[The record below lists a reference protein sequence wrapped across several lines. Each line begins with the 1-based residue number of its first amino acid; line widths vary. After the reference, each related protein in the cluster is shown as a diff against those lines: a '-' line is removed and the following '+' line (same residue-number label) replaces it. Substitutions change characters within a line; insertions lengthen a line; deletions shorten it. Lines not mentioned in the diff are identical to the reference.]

1 MTVCF
6 EDFELDEQ
14 LFQLR
19 RGGAVVRLEPKVYDV
34 LALLVR
40 HRNRVVSKDELLD
53 TLWPG
58 EFVSDTVLPRCIA
71 TMRKALG
78 DARAQPRLIATV
90 HGRGY
95 RFIGTVREGVAVVP
109 ASETEAAVTG
119 AFVGREELVE
129 RFRTT
134 LDGVWAS
141 RGRVLLLAGEPGIG
155 KTRGAQELGRMARR
169 RGGRVLSAR
178 CYEGTAAP
186 AFWPWIQLLRG
197 AAREL
202 DVAALCREL
211 GPGAAEIVQLV
222 PEIAKDVPGLSAA
235 PALDPDERRFRL
247 FDAIAGFW
255 ERVAVLQPLVL
266 VLDDLQWFD
275 EPSLRMLSF
284 TARGI
289 GAGRVLLLGTYRD
302 DEPHRHQ
309 PLGAVLA
316 DLAREAHCD
325 RVHLSGVDRGAVA
338 QLVEAAGHPGISA
351 EVADAVH
358 ELTEGNPFF
367 IGEIVRLLAARG
379 RLHLGAALQPFTL
392 PESVRAALDRRLD
405 GLSPACTRALSA
417 AAAIGRDFDT
427 ALLERV
433 LDAVP
438 PGDAAASAV
447 GPLEWLEEA
456 VAARILIAASPALGR
471 YSFAH
476 ALVRQAVYEALSIPV
491 RLRLHQRVAEALEE
505 RHAADPDAHLAE
517 VAHHLFQ
524 CAAAGNAARAV
535 AYAQRAAHQAM
546 AVLAYEDGIRHYTRA
561 LELLDLYPSAA
572 GASPEPERAELL
584 LALADAQSF
593 AGDRLGSQANCRRA
607 SAIGRKL
614 ARPDLI
620 ARAAL
625 GFGQRTEL
633 GPLPAPELGRLL
645 EEALAA
651 LGAGH
656 AALRS
661 RLLSR
666 MAGTVPYQNSIA
678 TRAALSEEAVAL
690 AKECG
695 DTGALYDALGA
706 RLWSLLGPD
715 HDSERLSVAADV
727 QALAA
732 STSTPAYALPAHEHR
747 ARTYLT
753 RGDLAA
759 ADRETRTFQLLAEE
773 LRQPSFQL
781 LALWHWTARAMGDG
795 RFADAEDLMH
805 RWCTLAA
812 RIRHPASP
820 GVFLWQLYWL
830 LRQRGL
836 LAEIADRLPRMAEAY
851 GADLAPHG
859 WSNQFSSG
867 FSREA
872 LTEAYGINPAFA
884 DALIG
889 SLHAAAGRLQD
900 AGRLLERLAT
910 ADFADIARDEWWPGT
925 MTRLTD
931 IVAALGDAR
940 GAALLYGLLE
950 PFADRNLADQL
961 LRTYS
966 GSGAHFLGVL
976 AAVMGRSVD
985 AAAHFDRALAA
996 NAALGARPA
1005 LLRTQYEY
1013 GRLLART
1020 GGRRRAG
1027 KARRLLE
1034 DALGA
1039 ARTHGMDGFVAP
1051 IQKEIINF
1059 A

>member
-34 LALLVR
+34 LAHLVR
-40 HRNRVVSKDELLD
+40 HRNRVVSKDELLE
-53 TLWPG
+53 TLWQG

-95 RFIGTVREGVAVVP
+95 RFIGAVREPVAGAPESDPEP
-109 ASETEAAVTG
+109 AVSG
-119 AFVGREELVE
+119 LFVGREELVD
-129 RFRTT
+129 RLHAT

-155 KTRGAQELGRMARR
+155 KTRAAEELALMARR

-178 CYEGTAAP
+178 CYEGTGAP

-202 DVAALCREL
+202 DAAALRGAL
-211 GPGAAEIVQLV
+211 GPAAAEIAQLV
-222 PEIAKDVPGLSAA
+222 PEIATRIPGLSAV
-235 PALDPDERRFRL
+235 PALEPDERRFRL
-247 FDAIAGFW
+247 FDGMAGFW
-255 ERVAVLQPLVL
+255 GRLAAVQPLVL

-275 EPSLRMLSF
+275 EPSLRLLSF
-284 TARGI
+284 IARGI
-289 GAGRVLLLGTYRD
+289 GASRVLLLGTYRD
-302 DEPHRHQ
+302 DELRRRH
-309 PLGAVLA
+309 PLSAVLG
-316 DLAREAHCD
+316 DLARESHCHQVQL
-325 RVHLSGVDRGAVA
+325 RGLARGAVA
-338 QLVEAAGHPGISA
+338 QLVEAAGHAGVSA
-351 EVADAVH
+351 EVVDAVH
-358 ELTEGNPFF
+358 ELTDGNPFF
-367 IGEIVRLLAARG
+367 VGEIVRLLGAQG
-379 RLHLGAALQPFTL
+379 RLYPDAALQPFTL

-405 GLSPACTRALSA
+405 RLSPACARALSA
-417 AAAIGRDFDT
+417 AAVIGRDFDT
-427 ALLERV
+427 ALLECV
-433 LDAVP
+433 LDAVSA
-438 PGDAAASAV
+438 GDAVASEG

-456 VAARILIAASPALGR
+456 VAARILIAASPGLGR

-491 RLRLHQRVAEALEE
+491 RLRLHQRIAEALEE

-524 CAAAGNAARAV
+524 CAAAGNAAKAV
-535 AYAQRAAHQAM
+535 AYAQRAAHQAT
-546 AVLAYEDGIRHYTRA
+546 AVLAYEDGIRHYARA

-572 GASPEPERAELL
+572 GASAEPARAELL
-584 LALADAQSF
+584 LALADAQSL
-593 AGDRLGSQANCRRA
+593 AGDRLGSQASCRRA
-607 SAIGRKL
+607 TTIGRKL
-614 ARPDLI
+614 ARPDLM

-633 GPLPAPELGRLL
+633 GPLPAPELGKLL
-645 EEALAA
+645 EEALSA
-651 LGAGH
+651 LGAGD

-666 MAGTVPYQNSIA
+666 MAGTVPYQDSIA

-690 AKECG
+690 AKQCG

-715 HDSERLSVAADV
+715 HDTERLSVAAEL

-732 STSTPAYALPAHEHR
+732 STGTPAYALPAHEHR
-747 ARTYLT
+747 ARTYLA
-753 RGDLAA
+753 RGDLVA
-759 ADRETRTFQLLAEE
+759 ADRETRAFQLLGEE

-781 LALWHWTARAMGDG
+781 FALWYWTSRAMGDG
-795 RFADAEDLMH
+795 RFADAEDLMQ
-805 RWCTLAA
+805 RWCALAA
-812 RIRHPASP
+812 RIQHPASA
-820 GVFLWQLYWL
+820 GVLLWQLYWL

-836 LAEIADRLPRMAEAY
+836 LAEIADRLPRMAEVY
-851 GADLAPHG
+851 GAGLAPHG
-859 WSNQFSSG
+859 WSAQLPWG
-867 FSREA
+867 LTTEA
-872 LTEAYGINPAFA
+872 LTEAYGARPAFA

-889 SLHAAAGRLQD
+889 SLHASAGRLED
-900 AGRLLERLAT
+900 ASRVLERLAT
-910 ADFADIARDEWWPGT
+910 ADFADIARDEWWPST
-925 MTRLTD
+925 MIHLTD

-940 GAALLYGLLE
+940 RATLLYRLLE
-950 PFADRNLADQL
+950 PFAERNLADQL

-976 AAVMGRSVD
+976 AAVMGRSGD
-985 AAAHFDRALAA
+985 AAEHFEHAVVA
-996 NAALGARPA
+996 NTALGARPA
-1005 LLRTQYEY
+1005 VLRTQYEY
-1013 GRLLART
+1013 GRLLAHT
-1020 GGRRRAG
+1020 GGRRRGG
-1027 KARRLLE
+1027 KAHRVMGE
-1034 DALGA
+1034 ALG
-1039 ARTHGMDGFVAP
+1039 
-1051 IQKEIINF
+1051 
-1059 A
+1059 